1 MAFGLLPWWLRFSQ
15 GLINAANRK
24 STGPV
29 LQVSDMLTTQEL
41 HPEHSSSEFFRKQRY
56 TRSRI
61 VFVAV
66 DSRRPPKT
74 IWNVICM
81 PIGIAAAWY
90 LFSFPIFR
98 LRQIGMPAD
107 AFFASGASELSI
119 LLFFLG
125 VGFVS
130 LGPGLLLSNLILW
143 MIPFTRKQ
151 QNSLCNGDGERVL
164 KQASKDLLKFS
175 VVIFVLAYPISV
187 FGGLNYY
194 ALAPGGVSYRPWS
207 AVRPVHYQWRRI
219 REIETACYRTS
230 KDSNGQY
237 LFIFDDGRKIDLNA
251 FSTKTFFSTYST
263 ISKFLEGVPFTFRFD
278 EQVSESCPK
287 SWLPYFQKRP

>member
-1 MAFGLLPWWLRFSQ
+1 M
-15 GLINAANRK
+15 
-24 STGPV
+24 
-29 LQVSDMLTTQEL
+29 
-41 HPEHSSSEFFRKQRY
+41 
-56 TRSRI
+56 

-74 IWNVICM
+74 IWDAICM
-81 PIGIAAAWY
+81 PLGIAAAWY

-107 AFFASGASELSI
+107 AFLASGASELSV

-130 LGPGLLLSNLILW
+130 LGPGLLLSNLILGA
-143 MIPFTRKQ
+143 IPFTRRQ
-151 QNSLCNGDGERVL
+151 QNRLCDGDGDRML
-164 KQASKDLLKFS
+164 KQANKDLLKFS
-175 VVIFVLAYPISV
+175 VAIFFLAYPISV

-194 ALAPGGVSYRPWS
+194 ALAPGGVSYRPLF
-207 AVRPVHYQWRRI
+207 AAHPVHYQWRRI
-219 REIETACYRTS
+219 KEIETACYRTS

-237 LFIFDDGRKIDLNA
+237 FLIFDDGRKIDLNA
-251 FSTKTFFSTYST
+251 FSKRNFFSSYST
-263 ISKFLEGVPFTFRFD
+263 ISGFLDGVPFNFRFD
-278 EQVSESCPK
+278 EQASESCPK